1 LKNGQAKEVQV
12 AIRSFLDQE
21 RQRTTQVLGADA
33 VGTAQRLLEQEVA
46 IVAEDTS
53 NALLLSANPRY
64 FIQIRKLID
73 DLDQPQPQVLIQV
86 LLAEVSLDAA
96 RDLGIEWNLNG
107 SIGASDVLAGTDF
120 GLSKLLTPPLP
131 VPGRP
136 VPSPLSPG
144 SGLAAAVTGDDF
156 SFIIRA
162 LEDAGR
168 LEVLS
173 RPQIL
178 TADNK
183 PAAINVGQ
191 RVPFITNTRI
201 TEQNTQISTV
211 EYQSVGINL
220 SVTPR
225 IGSDGSVKMDIGTT
239 NSALTSS
246 SILISPGVNAPIIN
260 ERRATTTV
268 SVQSGQSILLGGLIS
283 TTDDKR
289 VKKVPVLGDL
299 PLFGN
304 LFRSS
309 HKVMDRKELLIL
321 LTPQVLVNVRN
332 VSHTMDLDAMTDQQ
346 LRESTLQ
353 DQFQKD
359 EFKERLLNPLLR
371 GRPGN
376 TNGLPALP
384 PSKNATP
391 FHKEDEI

>member
-1 LKNGQAKEVQV
+1 M
-12 AIRSFLDQE
+12 
-21 RQRTTQVLGADA
+21 
-33 VGTAQRLLEQEVA
+33 LEQEVA
-46 IVAEDTS
+46 IVAEETS

-64 FIQIRKLID
+64 FTEIKKLID

-96 RDLGIEWNLNG
+96 RDLGIEWNITG
-107 SIGASDVLAGTDF
+107 SIGGADILAGTDL
-120 GLSKLLTPPLP
+120 GLSKLLVPPLP
-131 VPGRP
+131 KPGNP
-136 VPSPLSPG
+136 IPSPLAPG

-156 SFIIRA
+156 SFILRA

-201 TEQNTQISTV
+201 TEQNTTISTV

-225 IGSDGSVKMDIGTT
+225 IGIDGSVKMDIGTT
-239 NSALTSS
+239 NSALTTS
-246 SILISPGVNAPIIN
+246 SINLTPGVNAPIIN

-283 TTDDKR
+283 TSDDKR
-289 VKKVPVLGDL
+289 VKKIPVLGDL
-299 PLFGN
+299 PLLGY
-304 LFRSS
+304 LFRST

-332 VSHTMDLDAMTDQQ
+332 VAHTIDLDTMTDQQ

-371 GRPGN
+371 GHPQN
-376 TNGLPALP
+376 TNGLPRLP
-384 PSKNATP
+384 ASPKNGNNAAP

>member
-1 LKNGQAKEVQV
+1 
-12 AIRSFLDQE
+12 
-21 RQRTTQVLGADA
+21 
-33 VGTAQRLLEQEVA
+33 
-46 IVAEDTS
+46 
-53 NALLLSANPRY
+53 
-64 FIQIRKLID
+64 
-73 DLDQPQPQVLIQV
+73 
-86 LLAEVSLDAA
+86 
-96 RDLGIEWNLNG
+96 
-107 SIGASDVLAGTDF
+107 
-120 GLSKLLTPPLP
+120 
-131 VPGRP
+131 
-136 VPSPLSPG
+136 
-144 SGLAAAVTGDDF
+144 LAAAVTGDDF
-156 SFIIRA
+156 SFILRA

-201 TEQNTQISTV
+201 TEQNTTISTV

-225 IGSDGSVKMDIGTT
+225 IGIDGSVKMDIGTT
-239 NSALTSS
+239 NSALTTS
-246 SILISPGVNAPIIN
+246 SINLTPGVNAPIIN

-283 TTDDKR
+283 TSDDKR
-289 VKKVPVLGDL
+289 VKKIPVLGDL
-299 PLFGN
+299 PLLGY
-304 LFRSS
+304 LFRST

-332 VSHTMDLDAMTDQQ
+332 VAHTIDLDTMTDQQ

-371 GRPGN
+371 GHPQN
-376 TNGLPALP
+376 TNGLPRLP
-384 PSKNATP
+384 ASPKNGNNAAP